1 MPQPTISN
9 TISEEKQNPMQ
20 ENGCFFIY
28 TVLQMFTQFDLFIM
42 ENAYVPVGGN
52 ERGRGATPTPTSI
65 LIFDSYD
72 IKTLWYEFGHDIFT
86 GFKMPRL

>member
-1 MPQPTISN
+1 
-9 TISEEKQNPMQ
+9 MQ

-52 ERGRGATPTPTSI
+52 ERGRGATPTSI
-65 LIFDSYD
+65 SIFDSYD
-72 IKTLWYEFGHDIFT
+72 IKTLLFEFGNDIFT
-86 GFKMPRL
+86 DFKMPTL